1 MCVIPCGF
9 ACMHTNRCTPSRL
22 AKHAHGLII
31 RTDLPLYLRK
41 THQLPH
47 RFIPHAAPSLVPLQP
62 PICNTCTQPR
72 YPCELA
78 TVPSNASVDEV
89 SLVPLQPP
97 ICESLMPL
105 QSPICSLLFAG
116 LSCSLSRAFAVSC
129 LQPPICKSLLLPLSC
144 LCSLLFASL
153 PHSGR
158 GAAIRAVAQNSSRRW
173 AGEFLN
179 DRADG
184 TVWGNELKMS

>member
-1 MCVIPCGF
+1 VCVIPCGF

-144 LCSLLFASL
+144 LCSLLFVSLSCLCSLLCAASYL
-153 PHSGR
+153 QVSPAPSLVPLQPPICESTAFWTR
-158 GAAIRAVAQNSSRRW
+158 G
-173 AGEFLN
+173 G
-179 DRADG
+179 D
-184 TVWGNELKMS
+184 